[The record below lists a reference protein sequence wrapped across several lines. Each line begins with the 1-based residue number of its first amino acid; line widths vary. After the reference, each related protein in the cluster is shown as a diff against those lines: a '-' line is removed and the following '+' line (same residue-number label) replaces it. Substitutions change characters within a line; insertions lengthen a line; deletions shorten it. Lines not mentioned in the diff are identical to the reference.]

1 MPGLISSI
9 CVSENQEIER
19 GDVLLTIEAMKM
31 QTNVVSDIPG
41 IVDRIVTSVGT
52 QVDAKDLLVVI
63 KQVDD

>member
-1 MPGLISSI
+1 
-9 CVSENQEIER
+9 
-19 GDVLLTIEAMKM
+19 
-31 QTNVVSDIPG
+31 VVSDIPG